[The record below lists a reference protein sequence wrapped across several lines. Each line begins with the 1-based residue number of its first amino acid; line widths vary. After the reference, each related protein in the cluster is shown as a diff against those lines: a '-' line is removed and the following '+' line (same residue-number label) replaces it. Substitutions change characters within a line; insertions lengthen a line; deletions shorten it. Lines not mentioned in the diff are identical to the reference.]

1 MLNRTNVLV
10 WPMTSCLMYA
20 ANAVNAGAAG
30 TADGCQLHGA
40 PAG

>member
-1 MLNRTNVLV
+1 
-10 WPMTSCLMYA
+10 MYA